1 MPLFRLFG
9 AKEGP
14 FHSRGSDGG
23 GRRRGSGSSGDEGGG
38 VSPNGARS
46 RSRHTVTGTVGSS
59 SGSDPMPHTIET
71 VVVSC
76 ACCGV
81 VLTYRL
87 DTPKFRCYVCHTTH
101 LLRGGDSEE
110 DNGAIEALSYE
121 YVKRLILN
129 CLSTNEGTP
138 PAVGPSSLHETLHPV
153 LSYLYLAFRNKKC
166 LNDSFP
172 LASASGN
179 VIIDNINSSE
189 MLMMFQMLT
198 RLPTKRPLYKAL
210 SGACE
215 CLKRIPLAFSD
226 DPKEHRWLLVLLE
239 IPFLDHAV
247 MINREKY
254 ATSMIS
260 NPEIKAL
267 TYEIFKRAV
276 GLLAH
281 IKSVKVANSF
291 AMYFTK
297 LRRDLF
303 VKKVDLINLYITF
316 HLQSYYRISEGFL
329 QRRSSMGGVSSSI
342 QHHHSNTNTFTS
354 SKEDDDTINRTSSL
368 KTKKKNQNPKIRIQQ
383 YNNDWL
389 LKTAAIVMSLFYRA
403 NKRRDEMDALPC
415 SNFYNSLVDFVNMR
429 IDFDAWQLTLNDS
442 EATAATSALK
452 DSQPEE
458 LRNAI
463 KYITGKLTFEL
474 DSFFFCQYPLL
485 ISLGNK
491 IGMLEYEAHRQM
503 ERKAEEA
510 FINSLDKR
518 ITFEVYFR
526 VQVRREYIV
535 QDSLRC
541 IEQNEKNLKKSLK
554 VTFIGEPGIDAGGLR
569 KEWFLLLTRLLF
581 RPIAGMISYVEL
593 SNYVWFNMIPQED
606 CQMYYLLGAVLGLA
620 IYNSVILDL
629 KFPKS
634 FYKLLLNETV
644 GFNDFKELQPEIA
657 SNLLK
662 LTSFNEEELKLMEL
676 KFELDLHDEI
686 FKENDIK
693 YQLIPN
699 GSNVSVDKGNV
710 NLYIKKYYQF
720 YMGEGIYQQLQSFRR
735 GFNSVVGGN
744 ALSLFD
750 AEEIQLML
758 CGSDDGK
765 IDLTI
770 WQSITK
776 YTGGFT
782 KESPIIVWLWEYL
795 EGLSNSQQ
803 KKFLLFVTGSDRI
816 PATGIQNLSFKVT
829 RLGSN
834 SNRLPIAHTCFN
846 ELCLYEYST
855 SEKLIQ
861 KLQVAFNE
869 SAGFGIK

>member
-46 RSRHTVTGTVGSS
+46 RSRHTGTGTVGSS

-81 VLTYRL
+81 FLTYRL

-291 AMYFTK
+291 A
-297 LRRDLF
+297 
-303 VKKVDLINLYITF
+303 I
-316 HLQSYYRISEGFL
+316 
-329 QRRSSMGGVSSSI
+329 
-342 QHHHSNTNTFTS
+342 